1 MRKNLTK
8 VLALAMAASM
18 MLSACGNSA
27 PAETPSTPANPSAPA
42 TSTPA
47 TPAAPVVEEK
57 DQITDLVLGKLASAE
72 LVTFNVL
79 YTQSASDAE
88 GLCPVW
94 SQALDT
100 NRNGQLIPGLASEW
114 GTEDGG
120 LTWTVKIRDGLKWS
134 DVNGE
139 AVADVDT
146 GAQWYNAA
154 NIDEQIA
161 ANPNLEQNPS
171 W

>member
-1 MRKNLTK
+1 MKKHLTK
-8 VLALAMAASM
+8 VLALAMAAAM
-18 MLSACGNSA
+18 MLSACGSSK
-27 PAETPSTPANPSAPA
+27 PAETPSTPATPSAPS
-42 TSTPA
+42 TSAPA
-47 TPAAPVVEEK
+47 APSTPAAPAKEE
-57 DQITDLVLGKLASAE
+57 ITDLVLGKLASAE

-120 LTWTVKIRDGLKWS
+120 LTWKVTIREGLKWS
-134 DVNGE
+134 DVNG
-139 AVADVDT
+139 
-146 GAQWYNAA
+146 
-154 NIDEQIA
+154 
-161 ANPNLEQNPS
+161 
-171 W
+171 